1 MAARSARIPNWVEVF
16 QSIPKGFKR
25 VHVNNGFW
33 DFVISART
41 PESGHQLV
49 KRVTV
54 NLKDCR
60 PDGIELGSYECK
72 LIGWGRLVGFWLSD
86 RQAR

>member
-1 MAARSARIPNWVEVF
+1 MQKKSTFKIQKSNRGRS
-16 QSIPKGFKR
+16 KR

-60 PDGIELGSYECK
+60 PDGIELGSYEYK
-72 LIGWGRLVGFWLSD
+72 LIGWGRLV
-86 RQAR
+86 